1 VSRLPIRSL
10 WRAAACVALLAFAS
24 LPHGHLRGH
33 EEVAAARA
41 LADPGTLSL
50 AAVPLA
56 SDDGARHRACPVC
69 LSLARVRDA
78 LSQGADI
85 EIGVLAGKAPGAH
98 PHVLLQPEAPVSAHT
113 APRAP
118 PLV

>member
-1 VSRLPIRSL
+1 VSRLPIRAL
-10 WRAAACVALLAFAS
+10 WRAAACAALLAFAF

-41 LADPGTLSL
+41 LAGSEAPALL
-50 AAVPLA
+50 AAA
-56 SDDGARHRACPVC
+56 STGHADAHQRACPVC

-78 LSQGADI
+78 LAAGSGV
-85 EIGVLAGKAPGAH
+85 ELGVLAAAASGPPASVPR
-98 PHVLLQPEAPVSAHT
+98 QPEAPTSAHT

-118 PLV
+118 PLA

>member
-1 VSRLPIRSL
+1 V
-10 WRAAACVALLAFAS
+10 ACAVLLAFAC

-41 LADPGTLSL
+41 LAHPGPTALVAAPL
-50 AAVPLA
+50 AAETEA
-56 SDDGARHRACPVC
+56 QHRACPIC

-78 LSQGADI
+78 LAQGTDLQ
-85 EIGVLAGKAPGAH
+85 LAVIAEAAPCA
-98 PHVLLQPEAPVSAHT
+98 PPRTPQRPEAPASAHT

>member
-1 VSRLPIRSL
+1 VSRLPIGSL
-10 WRAAACVALLAFAS
+10 WRAAACAALIAFAC

-41 LADPGTLSL
+41 QASHGDLSF
-50 AAVPLA
+50 AAVPIA
-56 SDDGARHRACPVC
+56 SADEARHRACPIC

-78 LSQGADI
+78 LAQGADC
-85 EIGVLAGKAPGAH
+85 AGAPLVASAQCA
-98 PHVLLQPEAPVSAHT
+98 PPCAPLRPEAPASAHT

-118 PLV
+118 PLA

>member
-1 VSRLPIRSL
+1 
-10 WRAAACVALLAFAS
+10 LLAFAG

-41 LADPGTLSL
+41 LAEPGILWL
-50 AAVPLA
+50 AAAPLA
-56 SDDGARHRACPVC
+56 SADEARHRACPVC

-78 LSQGADI
+78 LSQGAGV
-85 EIGVLAGKAPGAH
+85 EIGVLASKAPATP

>member
-1 VSRLPIRSL
+1 VLISF
-10 WRAAACVALLAFAS
+10 AC

-41 LADPGTLSL
+41 QAASGPASL
-50 AAVPLA
+50 AAAPLVPG
-56 SDDGARHRACPVC
+56 DEARHRSCPIC

-78 LSQGADI
+78 LGQGTDLQLTLIA
-85 EIGVLAGKAPGAH
+85 ETAPCA
-98 PHVLLQPEAPVSAHT
+98 PPRTPLRPEAPASAHT

>member
-10 WRAAACVALLAFAS
+10 WRVAACAALIAFAC

-41 LADPGTLSL
+41 LAAPGPVSL
-50 AAVPLA
+50 TAAPIA
-56 SDDGARHRACPVC
+56 SADEARHRACPIC

-78 LSQGADI
+78 LAQGADS
-85 EIGVLAGKAPGAH
+85 PGAALVASA
-98 PHVLLQPEAPVSAHT
+98 PCSPPSAPLRPEAPASAHT